1 MSRFALTL
9 GSAAL
14 ATVATLATA
23 PALADC
29 VPGTGLCA
37 NVGVPGAQAQVSVG
51 IPTFAS
57 PYAPAPQAAPPPAYY
72 PQQPQAVYDDEPPA
86 RARRR
91 YRAPA
96 FGVSKLGL
104 DLRLNAAAGLGSGRT
119 GNAFAMGGAGLG
131 LRYHGAGHLGFE
143 AGLDLLGGRDYN
155 EMKRLEIVG
164 TVGGLVFFNPRSRV
178 QVYGSG
184 GFLIDHARAKLDVDY
199 AKYPAFTN
207 TYTHLGGYAGLGLE
221 MFATRNIA
229 FHIDARGIL
238 RQKVGGNTNAP
249 EFVEPG
255 TGRSTNL
262 SGGLVGNAGMTIYF

>member
-1 MSRFALTL
+1 MSRFALAL

-14 ATVATLATA
+14 ATAATLATA

-51 IPTFAS
+51 VPQFVF
-57 PYAPAPQAAPPPAYY
+57 PNAPQQAAPPPAYY

-155 EMKRLEIVG
+155 DSKRLEIVG
-164 TVGGLVFFNPRSRV
+164 TAGGLLFFNPRSRV
-178 QVYGSG
+178 QVYASG
-184 GFLIDHARAKLDVDY
+184 GFLIDHARAKPDLGYLTY
-199 AKYPAFTN
+199 ASVTK

-221 MFATRNIA
+221 VFATRNVA
-229 FHIDARGIL
+229 FHFDARGIL
-238 RQKVGGNTNAP
+238 RQNVGGNTNAP
-249 EFVEPG
+249 EFVEPR

-262 SGGLVGNAGMTIYF
+262 SGGLVGNAGLTIYF